1 MAELAADTAL
11 VLAALAAFAW
21 VLLLDVLCIGSCTDT
36 PRAGA
41 WTWLTLGCAGAG
53 IALVLRSATR
63 RLGRALLVAA
73 VVLAVAATV
82 AG

>member
-1 MAELAADTAL
+1 MIDLAADGAL
-11 VLAALAAFAW
+11 ALLALAAAAW

-41 WTWLTLGCAGAG
+41 MTWLVIGGALGGAALLFSGKRRAGRVVLTVT
-53 IALVLRSATR
+53 IALAI
-63 RLGRALLVAA
+63 
-73 VVLAVAATV
+73 AATL